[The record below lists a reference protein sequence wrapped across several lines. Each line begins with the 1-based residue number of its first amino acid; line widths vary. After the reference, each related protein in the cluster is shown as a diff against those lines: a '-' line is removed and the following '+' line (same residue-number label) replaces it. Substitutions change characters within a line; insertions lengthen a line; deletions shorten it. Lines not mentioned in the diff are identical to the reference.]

1 MASDNRLFD
10 DLARMAGGAA
20 SLISTVRRQVG
31 SDIKERAQSYT
42 ARMDLATRDEIER
55 LQATISKFRSEQEQL
70 KARVAEL
77 EASVGGKSKPKLV
90 TASKKK
96 PVKPSR
102 RK

>member
-31 SDIKERAQSYT
+31 SDLKERAQSYT
-42 ARMDLATRDEIER
+42 SRMDLATRDEIER
-55 LQATISKFRSEQEQL
+55 LQATISKFRIEQEQL
-70 KARVAEL
+70 KSRVTEL
-77 EASVGGKSKPKLV
+77 EAALGKKTSLKPA